1 MTKVLLIA
9 NHPKYVYNL
18 RRELIEEL
26 IKKGYSVGIC
36 CPYGKEVDY
45 FISLGCVFF
54 NSKLDRHGKNIFT
67 ELKLKKEYGKVMDSF
82 TPDIVLLYTIKP
94 NVYAG
99 LDASKRNIPS
109 IANVTGLGSP
119 FQNDGLLKKILIR
132 MYRITFKK
140 INTVVFQNEENKKF
154 FYLNKIKINNSIL
167 LPGSGINLEHFKY
180 LEYKY
185 NNITKF
191 IFISRVM
198 KEKGINEFILVAEKI
213 LLSYQNVEFH
223 VAGFIDGD
231 YQKIISEKESQGI
244 ITYHGMVDNIQELL
258 KKVDCVILP
267 SYHEGMSNVLL
278 EASASGRVSIASNI
292 PGCKEIIED
301 GVTGFL
307 CKPKDEDSLFESVE
321 KYLSLNYEVRKKMGL
336 ASREK
341 VSQYFDRQIVVKKY
355 VERIEEICN
364 G

>member
-26 IKKGYSVGIC
+26 IKKDFSVGIC

-54 NSKLDRHGKNIFT
+54 NSKLDRHGKNILT
-67 ELKLKKEYGKVMDSF
+67 ELKLKKEFGKVMDSF

-99 LDASKRNIPS
+99 LEASKRNIPS

-154 FYLNKIKINNSIL
+154 FYLNKIKVNNSIL
-167 LPGSGINLEHFKY
+167 LPGSGINLEHYKY
-180 LEYKY
+180 LEYKHD
-185 NNITKF
+185 NTTKF
-191 IFISRVM
+191 VFISRVM

-213 LLSYQNVEFH
+213 LQSYKNVEFH

-258 KKVDCVILP
+258 KEIDCVILP

-307 CKPKDEDSLFESVE
+307 CKPKDEDSLFKAVE
-321 KYLSLNYEVRKKMGL
+321 KYLTLNYEIRKKMGL

-341 VSQYFDRQIVVKKY
+341 VSQYFDRQIVVNKY